1 VATVDK
7 LLQERRKARCV
18 LQDCRMLVAASAAPT
33 PILRSRLHK
42 AQGILGALTE
52 LALGEHEQQALR
64 FYLFARGPRQ

>member
-1 VATVDK
+1 
-7 LLQERRKARCV
+7 
-18 LQDCRMLVAASAAPT
+18 MLVAASAAPT